1 MLCELRALRDYR
13 QVEVAEPEPRAL
25 HAANDLRKQLHAVR
39 ALVLRVAVREKLPD
53 VAHRECAEYRVHQG
67 VHRDVRVRV
76 TEKSKFAGY
85 LHAAQNEL
93 PLRNQAVYVV
103 ACANSYH
110 VKSLLYINDNAQAR
124 FCQQCGSKK

>member
-76 TEKSKFAGY
+76 TEKSQLRGY
-85 LHAAQNEL
+85 ADPAEHQPA
-93 PLRNQAVYVV
+93 LRDEAVYVV
-103 ACANSYH
+103 ACADPYH
-110 VKSLLYINDNAQAR
+110 EINSLLL
-124 FCQQCGSKK
+124 

>member
-1 MLCELRALRDYR
+1 MLRELRALRDYR

-103 ACANSYH
+103 ACANPYH
-110 VKSLLYINDNAQAR
+110 EINSLLL
-124 FCQQCGSKK
+124 